1 VKSRFL
7 VIAAVA
13 AGIGC
18 SESKT
23 APANLSGQMSFTYA
37 GALSGN
43 FNADGRMP
51 LTPTEQ
57 RTMPWAAGQLDNQA
71 VFVDAAMPRSATT
84 YDIVFLGI
92 TRTTAGSESID
103 GSTAGISLLL
113 GAQVN
118 GPGQPM
124 QTCFLDTGTI
134 TITEITATRVRGTF
148 SGSGDCADPTPATTP
163 FTVTNG
169 VFDAPLLPVQ

>member
-1 VKSRFL
+1 
-7 VIAAVA
+7 
-13 AGIGC
+13 
-18 SESKT
+18 
-23 APANLSGQMSFTYA
+23 MSFTYA

-43 FNADGRMP
+43 FSADGRMP

-57 RTMPWAAGQLDNQA
+57 RTMSWAAGQLDNQT
-71 VFVDAAMPRSATT
+71 VFVDAAMPRNATT

-92 TRTTAGSESID
+92 TRTTPGSETID

-124 QTCFLDTGTI
+124 QTCLLSAGTI
-134 TITEITATRVRGTF
+134 TIAEISASRVRGTF
-148 SGSGDCADPTPATTP
+148 SGTGECTDPVQAITS

-169 VFDAPLLPVQ
+169 SFDAPLLPVQ